1 MADQHMANDQGRKHV
16 RTRRLSRIRRTLII
30 VLFLNLLVAFAK
42 LGFGYWS
49 GSVAMR
55 ADGVQSLLDGM
66 SNVVGLVA
74 ITAAS
79 RPPDEEHHFGHDRY
93 ETLASLLIAGMMS
106 VSVIQI
112 LQDAF
117 RNLRDGSA
125 PEVSAASFGVMFATM
140 SVNVGVALWE
150 RREGQRTGSDLLMAD
165 SKHTASDV
173 FVSLGVVIGLV
184 LVRTGLERADA
195 LVSILIT
202 GLIAWAAW
210 TIIRDASRV
219 LTDATDVDPRTL
231 MRTILAT
238 DGVVSAH
245 KLRARTSGG
254 RLLAQVDIAVD
265 PHMPVIEAHEIASR
279 VELSIKDVAGEDSQV
294 VVHIEPAVGR
304 HVRPDLLFGDV
315 QAGHKDT

>member
-1 MADQHMANDQGRKHV
+1 M
-16 RTRRLSRIRRTLII
+16 RLRRIRQTLVI
-30 VLFLNLLVAFAK
+30 VLLLNLLVAFAK

-55 ADGVQSLLDGM
+55 ADGVQSLLDGL

-112 LQDAF
+112 LQDAIGD
-117 RNLRDGSA
+117 LRDGSA

-140 SVNVGVALWE
+140 SINVGVALWE
-150 RREGQRTGSDLLMAD
+150 RREGQRTGSDLLLAD
-165 SKHTASDV
+165 AKHTASDV
-173 FVSLGVVIGLV
+173 FVSLSVVAGLV
-184 LVRTGLERADA
+184 LVRMGWDRADA
-195 LVSILIT
+195 VVSILIT

-219 LTDATDVDPRTL
+219 LTDATDIDPRTL

-238 DGVVSAH
+238 EGVVSAH

-279 VELSIKDVAGEDSQV
+279 VERSIKDVAGEESQA

-315 QAGHKDT
+315 RAGNE